1 MDLTAIK
8 QQHAENRKIQNRIL
22 KWDATENP
30 LAKLSQA
37 QADVIA
43 QLEDLNTNAKVQK
56 VNKKVF
62 ASCCDKTLF
71 SSILG

>member
-22 KWDATENP
+22 QWDTADMP

-43 QLEDLNTNAKVQK
+43 QLEELNTNAKVQK

-62 ASCCDKTLF
+62 ASCFDKT
-71 SSILG
+71 